1 MRDWLFDLMI
11 TIRIYLTTRSDKR
24 TEFIQTVKDLC
35 QKIAKESG
43 CTSCRFYQSP
53 ENADEL
59 VVIEEWKNEPMAR
72 KHVKSENFALLVG
85 ACSVLTQKV
94 SIGLCNDP
102 PTGKLKHIFEKRM
115 AI

>member
-1 MRDWLFDLMI
+1 MI
-11 TIRIYLTTRSDKR
+11 TIRIHITIRYDKKI
-24 TEFIQTVKDLC
+24 EFIQTVGDLC

-43 CTSCRFYQSP
+43 CISCQFYQSP

-59 VVIEEWKNEPMAR
+59 VVIEEWKNEPIAR

-94 SIGLCNDP
+94 SIGLCSDP
-102 PTGKLKHIFEKRM
+102 PNGKLKQLFEKRM